1 MHCGKQSEYL
11 LKVRIYFVFVYSQI
25 KMTFGSGL
33 KYGYKD
39 QRMEGT
45 YRFSASQMGKLPLRE
60 VKWFSQVRMGIN
72 SRNWGSVFHTT
83 FSSGQLETLGR
94 G

>member
-1 MHCGKQSEYL
+1 
-11 LKVRIYFVFVYSQI
+11 
-25 KMTFGSGL
+25 MTFGSGL

-72 SRNWGSVFHTT
+72 SRNWGSVVPYHFLFRAVGDPWERMT
-83 FSSGQLETLGR
+83 SGPFPISQALQRYRVPLAWAG
-94 G
+94 